1 MVSIIPAHFLT
12 SPRLYIIARTD
23 TVLVQVDLLDSNE
36 ELALV
41 LAARA
46 GSVEA
51 FARLYGSYYAHMTWL
66 AYAILMDQD
75 LAEDAAQE
83 AFAQA
88 CRKLLELRDPQR
100 FATWLGRICQNQAY
114 RLARN
119 RARSNRVQQCSLAHT
134 VDDTDLYQEAVSK
147 AVQAL
152 PPMYRQV
159 VVLFYYNQLSYQQ
172 IHQILGIS
180 VDKVKGRLHRAR
192 SILADRLKKL
202 GFE

>member
-1 MVSIIPAHFLT
+1 M
-12 SPRLYIIARTD
+12 
-23 TVLVQVDLLDSNE
+23 DSNE

-41 LAARA
+41 VAARA

-51 FARLYGSYYAHMTWL
+51 FGRLYQLYYAPMTWL

-88 CRKLLELRDPQR
+88 CRRLLQLRDPQR

-119 RARSNRVQQCSLAHT
+119 RARSNRVNQLRPAQT
-134 VDDTDLYQEAVSK
+134 VDEADLYQEAVSK
-147 AVQAL
+147 AVEAL

-159 VVLFYYNQLSYQQ
+159 LVLFYYNQLSYQQ

-180 VDKVKGRLHRAR
+180 VDRVKGRLHRAR
-192 SILADRLKKL
+192 RILADRLKML
-202 GFE
+202 GLE